1 MRSGCYRRLV
11 ALTGL
16 LFALA
21 TTGTALL
28 SPTPAQAA
36 TQIGDRSAPPQGT
49 RTTRFVAIVEK
60 PSTFKVFTIANP
72 YRVIVDLPATR
83 LQLPNIASGGGGL
96 VTSSQGGL
104 LAAGKTRIVIKVAKP
119 VVVSNSIMEPGKD
132 GQPARLVLEL
142 TPVDAKTFM
151 AGQTMRLLRA
161 PRTRESAAA
170 APKPSVTKA
179 SLTTRALKPQ
189 KKPVIV
195 IDPGHGGHDSGAV
208 HHGVVEKQVVLAF
221 SLHLRDL
228 LKSSGRYTVLMTR
241 DTDKFVPLDER
252 REFARRHGADLF
264 IAVHADSF
272 PRRNVRGATVYTL
285 RERVHD
291 ALARS
296 MKRRR
301 SAVPHD
307 GIEMGAIK
315 EIEGDT
321 DTLDRILRDLE
332 KRESGSTKAR
342 NSMFAQSVIDRMGET
357 TMMKDDPHREAAF
370 RVLKTAQ
377 VPSVLIELAY
387 VTNKADA
394 QLLRSEEWKKK
405 VATSITRA
413 VHHYFRL
420 SQLPL

>member
-1 MRSGCYRRLV
+1 MTLPNRIAV
-11 ALTGL
+11 IGL
-16 LFALA
+16 GYVGLPLAIALA
-21 TTGTALL
+21 HHFDVVGIDRKAARVAAL
-28 SPTPAQAA
+28 
-36 TQIGDRSAPPQGT
+36 
-49 RTTRFVAIVEK
+49 K
-60 PSTFKVFTIANP
+60 
-72 YRVIVDLPATR
+72 
-83 LQLPNIASGGGGL
+83 GG
-96 VTSSQGGL
+96 
-104 LAAGKTRIVIKVAKP
+104 R
-119 VVVSNSIMEPGKD
+119 D
-132 GQPARLVLEL
+132 
-142 TPVDAKTFM
+142 D
-151 AGQTMRLLRA
+151 
-161 PRTRESAAA
+161 TREVSDDALR
-170 APKPSVTKA
+170 S
-179 SLTTRALKPQ
+179 TRAQLSD
-189 KKPVIV
+189 
-195 IDPGHGGHDSGAV
+195 DPAAMD
-208 HHGVVEKQVVLAF
+208 
-221 SLHLRDL
+221 
-228 LKSSGRYTVLMTR
+228 
-241 DTDKFVPLDER
+241 
-252 REFARRHGADLF
+252 GADLF